1 MSRSCSAEYA
11 FVAYRW
17 RNLCSVQVPGKTR
30 RPICETELA
39 AIWPLQR
46 PGNAYCPVVAHRV
59 MIAWARSVVTGTV
72 RVRPPFPGSSQTRV
86 GGGGG
91 ASVSG

>member
-39 AIWPLQR
+39 AI
-46 PGNAYCPVVAHRV
+46 GRV
-59 MIAWARSVVTGTV
+59 
-72 RVRPPFPGSSQTRV
+72 
-86 GGGGG
+86 
-91 ASVSG
+91 